1 MKYTK
6 KNKKGKKGNA
16 NIFSLLELLDTY
28 IYMLVRLSPLR
39 LEVRMS
45 MTLSQ
50 IFIWYK
56 FFMNIFSLFFC
67 DIKIDKQFFL
77 IFSNLIV
84 ELILHGKWL
93 IVQKTNQGI
102 VMQILWHVSNTDI
115 DLVQSKPSNHN
126 FTMEEL
132 LWVEWPC

>member
-45 MTLSQ
+45 MALSQ
-50 IFIWYK
+50 IFI
-56 FFMNIFSLFFC
+56 
-67 DIKIDKQFFL
+67 
-77 IFSNLIV
+77 
-84 ELILHGKWL
+84 
-93 IVQKTNQGI
+93 
-102 VMQILWHVSNTDI
+102 
-115 DLVQSKPSNHN
+115 
-126 FTMEEL
+126 
-132 LWVEWPC
+132 